1 MSFALGSN
9 AHYYPFEAQC
19 LWCIFEA
26 VSSFLLQF
34 LAAVAPASCGIFT
47 TIGAMEFE

>member
-1 MSFALGSN
+1 MSCALENN
-9 AHYYPFEAQC
+9 ASYYPFEAQR

-26 VSSFLLQF
+26 VSRFLLQF

-47 TIGAMEFE
+47 TIGAME